1 VRGVDVRRGE
11 RVHRLVCDCATR
23 GRRTPL
29 ASGPFDKRDVL
40 ELSSVLLALTA
51 ILAFINS
58 RFLRYP
64 PAIGLLIIALV
75 SALLLKGAGLLGWVD
90 LMPVIHFLEAVD
102 FGDTLLNGMLGLLLF
117 AAALHLNFNE
127 LRAQGVAVTLLA
139 TVATVICAALVALAL
154 ILLGPVAGVQV
165 PLLWALAFGVLI
177 APTDP
182 IAVAALL
189 KRAGVPGALQKAI
202 AGESLFNDGVGV
214 VLFLVVLTALRSG
227 DAPSGAE
234 IARLLAVEVGG
245 GLAFGFG
252 LGWLGVQL
260 LRQIDEY
267 QTEIL
272 ITLALAF
279 GGFTLARH
287 LHVSGVLGMV
297 VLGLMIG
304 RQGGDDVISART
316 KHRLDDFW
324 ELIDEFLNAAL
335 FVLIGVEILV
345 IDLQPTALLLGMLL
359 IPVVLAA
366 RWLSVVGALAP
377 VRRRLGWPAGS
388 VALLTWAGV
397 RGGISIA
404 LALSLPADPLRTTL
418 LAAAYVL
425 VCFSILVQG
434 LSVGSVSKHVLS
446 VPAKAEAT

>member
-1 VRGVDVRRGE
+1 M
-11 RVHRLVCDCATR
+11 
-23 GRRTPL
+23 
-29 ASGPFDKRDVL
+29 
-40 ELSSVLLALTA
+40 AL
-51 ILAFINS
+51 
-58 RFLRYP
+58 
-64 PAIGLLIIALV
+64 
-75 SALLLKGAGLLGWVD
+75 
-90 LMPVIHFLEAVD
+90 M
-102 FGDTLLNGMLGLLLF
+102 
-117 AAALHLNFNE
+117 
-127 LRAQGVAVTLLA
+127 
-139 TVATVICAALVALAL
+139 
-154 ILLGPVAGVQV
+154 LLGPLTGVKV
-165 PLLWALAFGVLI
+165 PLLWALAFGILI

-214 VLFLVVLTALRSG
+214 VLFLVVLTALRGG
-227 DAPSGAE
+227 DAPSGGE

-252 LGWLGVQL
+252 LGWVGVQM

-272 ITLALAF
+272 LTLALAF

-345 IDLQPTALLLGMLL
+345 IDLQPAALLLGILL

-388 VALLTWAGV
+388 
-397 RGGISIA
+397 IA
-404 LALSLPADPLRTTL
+404 LAHVGGGPRRYLDRARALAPARSAAHDAAGGGLRAGLLLDPGAGAQRRGGVEAGAGAGKKVDQAARYAGRCAPRRETRRAPLSWRRPSRAPATG
-418 LAAAYVL
+418 
-425 VCFSILVQG
+425 S
-434 LSVGSVSKHVLS
+434 LSWRSVS
-446 VPAKAEAT
+446 ATEGAP